1 MSDFSDYLSISP
13 NIIRTGTKTGCDI
26 FISVKRTADTKF
38 VLYCRGDAVFEEV
51 QRKALKAEKI
61 RSLYIK
67 KDEQKNFYEYIENNF
82 HEIITNENVSHDEKT
97 RFVYNTATNVVK
109 NLFDDPRSGSIKRTK
124 GFASNLASYIIDDSK
139 AAESLIQIAIHEY
152 YTYTHS
158 VNVAAVG
165 TLFGKYLGLED
176 KELRLICSGIL
187 LHDIGKTRVSTDII
201 NKKGKLTKAEFEE
214 IKKHPELGVEVLKEA
229 GITGN
234 EEHLITLQHHED
246 YDGGGYPYGLKKD
259 EINLYSK
266 IVRII
271 DVYDAITTNR
281 SYAGARRPFSALKE
295 MQEQMS
301 HCFET
306 ELFLE
311 FIRFL
316 GPYDSRTKEQ
326 KYGKINS

>member
-13 NIIRTGTKTGCDI
+13 NVIRTGTKIGCDL
-26 FISVKRTADTKF
+26 FVSVKRNAGYKF
-38 VLYCRGDAVFEEV
+38 VLYCRGDVVFEEV
-51 QRKALKAEKI
+51 KRKALKAEKI
-61 RSLYIK
+61 RILYIK
-67 KDEQKNFYEYIENNF
+67 KDNQKEFYEYIENNF
-82 HEIITNENVSHDEKT
+82 QEIITNTNISHDEKT

-109 NLFDDPRSGSIKRTK
+109 NLFDDPRSGNIKRTK
-124 GFASNLASYIIDDSK
+124 SFAFNLASYIIDDSK
-139 AAESLIQIAIHEY
+139 AAESLVQIAIHEY

-165 TLFGKYLGLED
+165 TLFGKYLGLGD

-201 NKKGKLTKAEFEE
+201 NKKGKLTKEEFEE
-214 IKKHPELGVEVLKEA
+214 VKKHPELGVEVLEEA
-229 GITGN
+229 GITVD
-234 EEHLITLQHHED
+234 EIRLIILQHHED

-259 EINLYSK
+259 EINLYGK

-281 SYAGARRPFSALKE
+281 SYAGAKRPFSALKE
-295 MQEQMS
+295 MQEKMS
-301 HCFET
+301 HCFDT
-306 ELFLE
+306 ELFLA

-316 GPYDSRTKEQ
+316 GPYDSRSNERMHD
-326 KYGKINS
+326 